1 MSDHCKLHSAILTS
15 AFGVRLRVS
24 LMPSLLQYLLPRL
37 NETERT
43 GLSTSLFFIFI
54 GSLKDKRNGAK
65 IGNACLTL
73 VSLSFDTTIITSKY

>member
-37 NETERT
+37 NETEE
-43 GLSTSLFFIFI
+43 LDFPHPYSFIFI